1 MLGLT
6 VVQWLVLCQGAV
18 HLHTIHNFYP
28 GIRIMLDCW
37 IWKSSQLHFFQTQT
51 KGGVQGGAPRGEHA
65 LFVGVSYKFFFG
77 YLWLLRHFRA
87 FVGYFMVLF
96 SYKTDA
102 QVCVR
107 VTEGIEVEKRPVIKL
122 WCFSPRFP
130 RYISSC
136 FCITCIIIPFI
147 FRDNKLL
154 N

>member
-1 MLGLT
+1 M
-6 VVQWLVLCQGAV
+6 
-18 HLHTIHNFYP
+18 
-28 GIRIMLDCW
+28 
-37 IWKSSQLHFFQTQT
+37 
-51 KGGVQGGAPRGEHA
+51 QGGAPGGLFDA

-87 FVGYFMVLF
+87 FVGYLGIFIVLF

-107 VTEGIEVEKRPVIKL
+107 VTEGIEIEKRPVIKL

-136 FCITCIIIPFI
+136 FCITRIIIPFI
-147 FRDNKLL
+147 FRDNELL